1 MGYSYVDFSVEDQAG
16 FIGLNC
22 VNVHRRQC
30 FSHYSRISLLLL
42 FSLALRTT
50 GAGEAGTNV
59 LDLLD
64 LLLRQHAYTRRKS

>member
-59 LDLLD
+59 LDLD